1 MNPRERVASI
11 TERVIKLNEDSGL
24 KISSGAWGLD
34 VGQGLG
40 RTSINQF
47 AHSLLLSIT
56 FPAYMFECAYI
67 FDQLIIAL

>member
-1 MNPRERVASI
+1 MNPSERITSC
-11 TERVIKLNEDSGL
+11 TERVIELKEDSRL

-47 AHSLLLSIT
+47 AHSLPLSLT

-67 FDQLIIAL
+67 YLNN